1 MKTRAPFTPEYRNQS
16 AASPEVIKWPKLYPS
31 RLGVV
36 PSGEVVTRI
45 DSVETRFKMP
55 VAVPEVPVAAIV
67 TTVVPRLLGNVPLM
81 IPVLL
86 SRLIVEGRP
95 VCEKLVGELFA
106 VI

>member
-16 AASPEVIKWPKLYPS
+16 AASPELMKWPKLYPR

-36 PSGEVVTRI
+36 PSDSVVTVIESDEIRLK
-45 DSVETRFKMP
+45 VL
-55 VAVPEVPVAAIV
+55 VAVPEIPVAVIV
-67 TTVVPRLLGNVPLM
+67 TTVVPRLLGKVPLI
-81 IPVLL
+81 IPVML
-86 SRLIVEGRP
+86 SSLMLEGRP